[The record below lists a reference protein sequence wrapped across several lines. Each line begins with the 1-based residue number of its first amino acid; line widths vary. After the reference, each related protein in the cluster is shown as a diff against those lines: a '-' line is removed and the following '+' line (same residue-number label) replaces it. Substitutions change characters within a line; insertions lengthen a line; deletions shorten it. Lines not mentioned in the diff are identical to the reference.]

1 MLEIN
6 YESKNTKDEIALLK
20 SEGTKIEVKAQ
31 VRNID
36 KIENGIII
44 IVPSST
50 PNMSDELIYEEK
62 DKRSKLCFCNNLWSR
77 SKIFI

>member
-1 MLEIN
+1 MLEIK
-6 YESKNTKDEIALLK
+6 YESKNTIEEIALLK

-44 IVPSST
+44 VVPSST
-50 PNMSDELIYEEK
+50 PNMSDELIYEK
-62 DKRSKLCFCNNLWSR
+62 K
-77 SKIFI
+77 